1 MALNNPGNVHV
12 TLAAD
17 AESLVSAT
25 NEIMQFLD
33 SLKPLAELPGPAA
46 ELIGQISALSEIPPQ
61 HLIRMRAE
69 KCVCEGVRKTVVH
82 LESGESL
89 VECLTAVRAFNRE
102 FKVVDGAL
110 RRLQ

>member
-1 MALNNPGNVHV
+1 MALNNPGNVPV
-12 TLAAD
+12 ALTAD

-33 SLKPLAELPGPAA
+33 SLRPLAELPEPAA
-46 ELIGQISALSEIPPQ
+46 ELIDRISALSETPPQ
-61 HLIRMRAE
+61 DVIRMRAE
-69 KCVCEGVRKTVVH
+69 KCVCDGVRKTIVH
-82 LESGESL
+82 LEPGESL
-89 VECLTAVRAFNRE
+89 VECLTAVRTFNRE